1 MKILD
6 TLSVNDNQFSEAKD
20 FVTHCSEKVILC

>member
-1 MKILD
+1 MKTLD

-20 FVTHCSEKVILC
+20 FVAHCSEKVI